1 MVDLLDYFVKNGI
14 YKLNNTDDEF
24 IFLCTSSSQS
34 IGKLVQYKL
43 NGSLYE
49 KTGVTYFLNSY
60 HEGDVKSLFVC
71 RENYDII
78 GMLGQNFVLSDNE
91 QYILKG

>member
-49 KTGVTYFLNSY
+49 KTGVNYFLNSY
-60 HEGDVKSLFVC
+60 YEGDVKSLFVC